1 METHKAKIDRENKDK
16 VSLSLKINETLFN
29 IPLTDD
35 KPNEIKQVFN
45 ELLKELKKGQFNF
58 ELEQDEKQDLYY
70 YTCVEYISQLNTE
83 LNSVYNELVDYE
95 LTNEE

>member
-1 METHKAKIDRENKDK
+1 METHKAKIDRENMDK

-83 LNSVYNELVDYE
+83 LNSVYNELVAYE

>member
-1 METHKAKIDRENKDK
+1 METHKAKIDRENQDK

-35 KPNEIKQVFN
+35 KPYEIKQVFN

-58 ELEQDEKQDLYY
+58 VLEQDEKQDLYY
-70 YTCVEYISQLNTE
+70 HTCVEYISQLNKE
-83 LNSVYNELVDYE
+83 LTSVYNELVDYE

>member
-16 VSLSLKINETLFN
+16 VSLSLKINETLLN

-35 KPNEIKQVFN
+35 KPNEVKQVFN

-70 YTCVEYISQLNTE
+70 HTCVEYISQLNTE

>member
-83 LNSVYNELVDYE
+83 LNSVYNELVAYE